1 MPRLEVDAVFRLDV
15 IQNLQNVLGVVNPL
29 RDLAE
34 LLPDPVH
41 IPVKLDEGEDHTVLF
56 LPGELCELHR
66 IQLQGRENLREE
78 LGRPCLKEG
87 TVTHFDCAGRLGGQG
102 LAVDGEAGGGL
113 DDDLTLI
120 GALVDDT
127 VPLRT
132 VCEGETDGI
141 QHGGLAGSFGAGDLH
156 GLPV

>member
-1 MPRLEVDAVFRLDV
+1 M
-15 IQNLQNVLGVVNPL
+15 LGVVNPL

-66 IQLQGRENLREE
+66 IQLQGREDLREE

-87 TVTHFDCAGRLGGQG
+87 TVTHFDRAGGFGGQG
-102 LAVDGEAGGGL
+102 LPVNGQAGIGFN
-113 DDDLTLI
+113 DDFALI
-120 GALVDDT
+120 GALVNDI
-127 VPLRT
+127 VPVRT
-132 VCEGETDGI
+132 VGEGITDGI
-141 QHGGLAGSFGAGDLH
+141 QHRRLSAPLGAGDLH
-156 GLPV
+156 GLPVEGGLTDAEQILNNDF

>member
-1 MPRLEVDAVFRLDV
+1 M
-15 IQNLQNVLGVVNPL
+15 LGVVNPL

-66 IQLQGRENLREE
+66 IQLQGREDLREE

-87 TVTHFDCAGRLGGQG
+87 TVTHFDRAGRL
-102 LAVDGEAGGGL
+102 
-113 DDDLTLI
+113 DLTLI
-120 GALVDDT
+120 GALVDDA

-141 QHGGLAGSFGAGDLH
+141 QHGGLAGSLGAGDLH
-156 GLPV
+156 GLPVEGGLTDAEQILNNDF

>member
-1 MPRLEVDAVFRLDV
+1 M
-15 IQNLQNVLGVVNPL
+15 
-29 RDLAE
+29 
-34 LLPDPVH
+34 
-41 IPVKLDEGEDHTVLF
+41 
-56 LPGELCELHR
+56 CELHR
-66 IQLQGRENLREE
+66 IQLQGREDLREE

-87 TVTHFDCAGRLGGQG
+87 TVTHFDRAGRLGGQG

-120 GALVDDT
+120 GALVDDA

-141 QHGGLAGSFGAGDLH
+141 QHGGLAGSLGAGDLH
-156 GLPV
+156 GLPVEGGLTDAEQILDNDF